1 MHFTDVVH
9 LTTIL
14 AEGLLCDSH
23 ASRSV
28 LKKEAGNLDIKAA
41 RRLRQVDIEPYGVV
55 ADYVPFY
62 FAPRSP
68 MMFAISH
75 GRVPHYGQDVSG
87 LIYLVTSTQELV
99 AQGLTVL
106 VTDRNAR
113 LDLAEFRPESD
124 CADLVDWDLMKQRY
138 WNNNDQYPD
147 RRERRMAECLVHQ
160 KVPFD
165 AFGAIVVQNKQQ
177 AATVEAALAAAG
189 KAVPVYVRDA
199 WYI

>member
-14 AEGLLCDSH
+14 AEGLLCAND
-23 ASRSV
+23 ASGS
-28 LKKEAGNLDIKAA
+28 LLTKEAGNLDIKAA
-41 RRLRQVDIEPYGVV
+41 RRFRQVDIEPYGVV

-68 MMFAISH
+68 MMSAISH

-99 AQGLTVL
+99 AKGLTVL
-106 VTDRNAR
+106 CTDRNAR

-147 RRERRMAECLVHQ
+147 RRERRMAECLVHR
-160 KVPFD
+160 KVPLD
-165 AFGAIVVQNKQQ
+165 AFGAIVVHNKQQ
-177 AATVEAALAAAG
+177 AATVEAALKAAG
-189 KAVPVYVRDA
+189 KAVSVYVRDD